1 MSRRCIHDILAR
13 ICQLAQDRGVGVT
26 DIYYGARLSGAQ
38 YRKHVER
45 AVSIGLIESSEGRFK
60 LSAKGEKYLQL
71 YNQMQEL
78 FLGEE

>member
-1 MSRRCIHDILAR
+1 MGRRCIHDILAR
-13 ICQLAQDRGVGVT
+13 ICQLAQGRGVSVT
-26 DIYYGARLSGAQ
+26 DIYYGARLSGGQ
-38 YRKHVER
+38 YRRHVER

-71 YNQMQEL
+71 YNQVQEL